1 VNQAVIIYENTN
13 GGVNLNY
20 RRFQFGVFLLSLIFL
35 LARTPVWNMVWDADG
50 YFNSSIAI
58 ATGTFDAN
66 KFIYRGVL
74 TSLVYVI
81 PSFVGLRF
89 LEPTVFG
96 TYLYVLVLFQNALI
110 VSLVGSYI
118 IPRLLEL
125 FIPRSKSALIAS
137 SLISVYAFQ
146 SFVPYSLIDVFA
158 VALLIPSIYLMNSQ
172 RNIVA
177 LIYGLIL
184 GVSVNLRPSYLAT
197 AIFLVLCAAVIQRH
211 RSLIFYT
218 GLIIS
223 QLPQVI
229 FNWLHF
235 QSFSFFALASGK
247 FASSNYNLAAYAIR
261 VDSRTYPQLGKSEPL
276 LFCDKR
282 MFDLAKQSN
291 LTSTIDMLVM
301 FVKNPIATF
310 VFEVKKISS
319 AVWWPVTVP
328 YYDHNPLVN
337 TVFGAV
343 IALVVVL
350 GTSMLILLVMKSTTK
365 KNFLGFVAVYFGFFV
380 NIIVYHNEPRYA
392 LPVVVVS
399 IVGFVLLCTKLL
411 NLPLAGALPELTRNW
426 KVATAVVYLVVVLS
440 AILVLV
446 GDRGFASLSACG
458 PFPDLSF

>member
-1 VNQAVIIYENTN
+1 MS
-13 GGVNLNY
+13 Y
-20 RRFQFGVFLLSLIFL
+20 RRFQFGVFLLTLLFL

-58 ATGTFDAN
+58 VQGTFDART
-66 KFIYRGVL
+66 FYVRGVL

-110 VSLVGSYI
+110 VSLIGTYI

-125 FIPRSKSALIAS
+125 FVPRSKSALVTS

-158 VALLIPSIYLMNSQ
+158 IALLIPSVYLMNSH
-172 RNIVA
+172 RNSVA
-177 LIYGLIL
+177 LVYGLIL
-184 GVSVNLRPSYLAT
+184 GISVNLRPSYLAT
-197 AIFLVLCAAVIQRH
+197 VIFLVLCAAVIQRH
-211 RSLIFYT
+211 KSLILIS
-218 GLIIS
+218 GLLIS

-235 QSFSFFALASGK
+235 KSFSFFALASGK
-247 FASSNYNLAAYAIR
+247 FASSNYSLAAYAIR
-261 VDSRTYPQLGKSEPL
+261 VDSRGYPAIGEFEPL

-282 MFDLAKQSN
+282 MFDLAKQAD
-291 LTSTIDMLVM
+291 LTSTFDMLVM
-301 FVKNPIATF
+301 FAKNPIATF
-310 VFEVKKISS
+310 VFEVKKISA
-319 AVWWPVTVP
+319 AVWWPVTIP

-343 IALVVVL
+343 IAFVVVF
-350 GTSMLILLVMKSTTK
+350 GTSMLILLVVKSTTK
-365 KNFLGFVAVYFGFFV
+365 KNLLGFVAVYFGFFV
-380 NIIVYHNEPRYA
+380 NIIVYHSEPRYA

-399 IVGFVLLCTKLL
+399 ISGFVLLCMKLF
-411 NLPLAGALPELTRNW
+411 NLPLVGALPEMNRNW
-426 KVATAVVYLVVVLS
+426 KVVTIVVYLIVVLS
-440 AILVLV
+440 AMLVLI
-446 GDRGFASLSACG
+446 GDRGFASFSC
-458 PFPDLSF
+458 PFPDL